1 MGVLEMKKI
10 FLISFLVLVATANP
24 SFASL
29 ISGAGSWGS
38 FKGDFSYDAI
48 GGTVNVTL
56 INDSSTSNGGYITG
70 FAFNIP
76 GEFTV
81 TGNSVP
87 GNFELLE
94 SPVNA
99 QPYGPYDI
107 GSALGGDFE
116 GGGDPKDGIAVGG
129 SLAFSFTFSQ
139 DFEEAD
145 FINQIGDWFIVRFR
159 GFNNGQSDKVP
170 IDPNTPV
177 PEPATML
184 LLGAGLIGLGFFSRK
199 RFLK

>member
-1 MGVLEMKKI
+1 M
-10 FLISFLVLVATANP
+10 
-24 SFASL
+24 
-29 ISGAGSWGS
+29 
-38 FKGDFSYDAI
+38 
-48 GGTVNVTL
+48 
-56 INDSSTSNGGYITG
+56 
-70 FAFNIP
+70 
-76 GEFTV
+76 
-81 TGNSVP
+81 
-87 GNFELLE
+87 
-94 SPVNA
+94 NA